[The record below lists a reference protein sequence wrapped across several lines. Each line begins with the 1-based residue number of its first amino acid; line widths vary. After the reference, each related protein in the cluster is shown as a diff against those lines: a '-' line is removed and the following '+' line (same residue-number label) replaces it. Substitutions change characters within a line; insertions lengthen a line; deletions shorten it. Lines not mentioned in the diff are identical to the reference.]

1 MSTSLSRATNILFS
15 IAFSAFLKNSHLS
28 TSTSIKSKCKVPSSI
43 QCTTPL
49 LCFVNGMESFHPT
62 GLSLS
67 RQSWNFLF
75 KSWLPTFWQ
84 ICILSFNWF
93 LLTLQAFWLSRGALI
108 GWSCR
113 HFLIVADTSE
123 CIAYTVQTERSGK
136 SLQSFTLSLTS
147 RLNSGSGSSDLG
159 DIRN

>member
-28 TSTSIKSKCKVPSSI
+28 TSTSIKSKCKVPPRSSA
-43 QCTTPL
+43 QHPCSAL
-49 LCFVNGMESFHPT
+49 LMAWSPSMQQVWVCQGNPEIFCSNPDCQPFDKSAFSVSID
-62 GLSLS
+62 S
-67 RQSWNFLF
+67 SW
-75 KSWLPTFWQ
+75 P
-84 ICILSFNWF
+84 
-93 LLTLQAFWLSRGALI
+93 LQAFWLSRGALI